1 MSIRCNGVVVRPA
14 VFRHRIEDEEG
25 RGKEN

>member
-1 MSIRCNGVVVRPA
+1 MSIRCNAVVFRPA
-14 VFRHRIEDEEG
+14 VFHHRIEDEEG